1 MYSKIANM
9 QKNIMIEKRR
19 ATGDSLIELQQ
30 KLNILNVLKA
40 NAMANMKDND
50 PRNERENSIAT
61 DDEVLKALNKQLKQ
75 LKDSKELFEKGERL
89 DLVSQTNIEIDVV
102 MSLLPKQMS
111 TEELKDF
118 INTKLNSMDIEKTQK
133 NMGKIMKE
141 LQSELNGKAD
151 GKTIS
156 NIVKEFLN

>member
-50 PRNERENSIAT
+50 PRNERENSIPT

-118 INTKLNSMDIEKTQK
+118 IKAKIDSIGIEKIQK

-141 LQSELNGKAD
+141 LQPELNGKAD